1 MYAKPD
7 STTMKSRVARAG
19 DAMDAALK
27 SLSYRGEGNGLDRGG
42 LDGRDLGQSL
52 TGMRNDNRPVDDGRP
67 AAVEVAPEPASATR
81 VPEGIETGRP
91 SRAEAEAA
99 VRTLLRW
106 AGDDPAREGLRDTP
120 ARVTKA
126 YEQLFGGYDM
136 DAEALL
142 ARVFEEVEGYS
153 DIVLVRDIPF
163 YSHCEHHM
171 VPFMGLAHIAYY
183 PTRGVVGLSKLAR
196 VVDTFAR
203 RLQTQETMTAQITDV
218 IESILKPRGVAVMVE
233 AEHLCMAMR
242 GVQKAGVST
251 ITSQFRGVFKDD
263 ANEQVRFLTLVRG
276 GTK

>member
-7 STTMKSRVARAG
+7 STTMTARVARAG

-27 SLSYRGEGNGLDRGG
+27 SLSYPTADGDAARGLN
-42 LDGRDLGQSL
+42 
-52 TGMRNDNRPVDDGRP
+52 GMRNDNAPVSAPIPVPAPTPLPVRP
-67 AAVEVAPEPASATR
+67 VEVAPQPASAQR
-81 VPEGIETGRP
+81 VPDAIGMARP
-91 SRAEAEAA
+91 SREEAEAA

-106 AGDDPAREGLRDTP
+106 AGDDPNREGLIDTP
-120 ARVTKA
+120 ARVVKA
-126 YEQLFGGYDM
+126 YGQLFGGYSQ
-136 DAEALL
+136 DADALL
-142 ARVFEEVEGYS
+142 ERVFEEVEGYS
-153 DIVLVRDIPF
+153 DVVLVRDIPF

-183 PTRGVVGLSKLAR
+183 PTKGVVGLSKLAR

-203 RLQTQETMTAQITDV
+203 RLQTQETMTAQIADV

-251 ITSQFRGVFKDD
+251 ITTQFKGVFKDD
-263 ANEQVRFLTLVRG
+263 ANEQVRFLTLVRNKG
-276 GTK
+276 